1 MARPSSSKNP
11 RPQRRA
17 VPVQTPARREWLVA
31 LLAVAGVIVSG
42 YLGWLKVRGGNALL
56 CEAGGGCDIVQAT
69 RYATILGVPTALW
82 GTLFYIAV
90 GALAALGLTA
100 RRWMLAF
107 LLAAAGAGFSLYL
120 TAISLFAIGAA
131 CPYCLAS
138 TGIALALVAMLAWRR
153 PPAPG
158 RRAPLRWGRVLPLGG
173 GAAVAAVVVGAAVF
187 ASYPGGATAY
197 QTGLAQHLAKVNAR
211 MYGAYW
217 CPACKEQKARFGAA
231 AYQIPYVECDPR
243 GTGARPD
250 LCQAIGVRALPT
262 WVIGGQRREGVMT
275 LDDLARLSG
284 FPGVGAGQGDR

>member
-1 MARPSSSKNP
+1 M
-11 RPQRRA
+11 
-17 VPVQTPARREWLVA
+17 VPVPEPARREWLVV

-56 CEAGGGCDIVQAT
+56 CEAGGGCDIVQAS
-69 RYATILGVPTALW
+69 RYATILWVPTALW

-90 GALAALGLTA
+90 GVLAALGLTA
-100 RRWMLAF
+100 RRWLATF

-120 TAISLFAIGAA
+120 TAISLFVIGAA

-138 TGIALALVAMLAWRR
+138 AGIALALVAVLAWRR

-173 GAAVAAVVVGAAVF
+173 GAAVAAAVVGAAVF

-197 QTGLAQHLAKVNAR
+197 QVGLVQHLAKVNGV

-217 CPACKEQKARFGAA
+217 CPACKEQKARFGSAA
-231 AYQIPYVECDPR
+231 AQIPYVECDPR
-243 GTGARPD
+243 AAGGRPD
-250 LCQAIGVRALPT
+250 LCQAIGVRSFPT
-262 WVIGGQRREGVMT
+262 WMIAGQRREGVLS
-275 LDDLARLSG
+275 LDELARMSG
-284 FPGVGAGQGDR
+284 YPGVGTGPAGK